1 MSVFPLT
8 SMTLMQKIAREVTGE
23 REAAWVRFFE
33 LYTPAIKKFV
43 QWHDSTHDPDDVIQD
58 IYIKLVEAVQSGK
71 YDPSK
76 GSFRTFLSTMIRNHL
91 VSLYRKDTV
100 RGAGLH
106 VNIDDVDIPVAMDVA
121 AAIDSKWLLARR
133 QSAIEHVLT
142 KTALAAQTR
151 EIYKAYAVD
160 GVSVEEVEAKFCVS
174 RNYIYKIKSRI
185 EKMIAVIE
193 REMGD

>member
-1 MSVFPLT
+1 
-8 SMTLMQKIAREVTGE
+8 
-23 REAAWVRFFE
+23 
-33 LYTPAIKKFV
+33 
-43 QWHDSTHDPDDVIQD
+43 
-58 IYIKLVEAVQSGK
+58 
-71 YDPSK
+71 
-76 GSFRTFLSTMIRNHL
+76 MIRNHL

-106 VNIDDVDIPVAMDVA
+106 VNIDDIDVPVAMDVA